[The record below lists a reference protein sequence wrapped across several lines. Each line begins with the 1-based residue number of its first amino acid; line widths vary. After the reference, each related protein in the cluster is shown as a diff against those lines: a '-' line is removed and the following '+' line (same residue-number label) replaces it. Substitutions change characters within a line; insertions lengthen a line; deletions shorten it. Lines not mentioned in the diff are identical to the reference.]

1 MSVYILD
8 VHLTQFHLAIVLG
21 NIKIA
26 AWKNGTGLLG
36 YDNRWACL
44 TFLDKKEKNL
54 HKMGITKL
62 QK

>member
-26 AWKNGTGLLG
+26 ASKNGTGLLG

-44 TFLDKKEKNL
+44 TFLDRKEKNL